1 MTDSHVQEEGHT
13 VAGHT
18 PSTTSAT
25 RAPLPVYT
33 NSRAR
38 ALAGLDKL
46 RASKIARTRRTDK
59 RA

>member
-1 MTDSHVQEEGHT
+1 MADSHDQEKGHT

-18 PSTTSAT
+18 LTTTGAT
-25 RAPLPVYT
+25 RAPLPGYT

-38 ALAGLDKL
+38 ALAGLDKFS
-46 RASKIARTRRTDK
+46 ASNTVRTRRTDK